1 MNGKLQESTL
11 YLKSC
16 NSLET
21 ETFKLYETLSK
32 KINQPESSLILGFA
46 YDDLNVAKTIEA
58 ILDYFDLTEI
68 ENLSYKKEIAELIS
82 GVTYFSKRIS
92 KTNNVNYETTCELLR
107 ELSNLEDQLNLLYT
121 NFVKSTLSKV
131 LADEFSKLTVD
142 SNNFKKIF
150 ENFIEQKQKHKDAI
164 IEIIYAF
171 ETKETDRLRNATPL
185 VRYQN
190 PDSWVRNTFQIIPA
204 EKTVQT

>member
-92 KTNNVNYETTCELLR
+92 KTNNVNYETTYKLR
-107 ELSNLEDQLNLLYT
+107 
-121 NFVKSTLSKV
+121 
-131 LADEFSKLTVD
+131 
-142 SNNFKKIF
+142 KIHP
-150 ENFIEQKQKHKDAI
+150 EQSI
-164 IEIIYAF
+164 
-171 ETKETDRLRNATPL
+171 
-185 VRYQN
+185 
-190 PDSWVRNTFQIIPA
+190 SG
-204 EKTVQT
+204 

>member
-82 GVTYFSKRIS
+82 GVAYFSKRIN

-150 ENFIEQKQKHKDAI
+150 ENFIEQKQKHKEVI